1 MRISCGFLLYCT
13 ILVLFL
19 VILRAL
25 CLPSTYAIYAP
36 HPLICL
42 YSIPPHAFIFFAL
55 ICTINW
61 PHFSDPKWRI
71 RCQKSCKQNILLRF
85 HAPKN
90 KSEIFVDGCTEHR
103 CLFLCGVLLFNRLD
117 HLVDL
122 CTSNLHLVPPA
133 PAQCG
138 VARPCHTSNIQT
150 VRFCSYGVPWLIQP
164 GSQGIS
170 CEENGLMSRRRLA

>member
-1 MRISCGFLLYCT
+1 MHQKTRVKISLT
-13 ILVLFL
+13 AVLN
-19 VILRAL
+19 IG
-25 CLPSTYAIYAP
+25 
-36 HPLICL
+36 
-42 YSIPPHAFIFFAL
+42 AFSF
-55 ICTINW
+55 
-61 PHFSDPKWRI
+61 D
-71 RCQKSCKQNILLRF
+71 
-85 HAPKN
+85 
-90 KSEIFVDGCTEHR
+90 E
-103 CLFLCGVLLFNRLD
+103 VLLFNRLD

-150 VRFCSYGVPWLIQP
+150 VRFCSYGGPWLIQP